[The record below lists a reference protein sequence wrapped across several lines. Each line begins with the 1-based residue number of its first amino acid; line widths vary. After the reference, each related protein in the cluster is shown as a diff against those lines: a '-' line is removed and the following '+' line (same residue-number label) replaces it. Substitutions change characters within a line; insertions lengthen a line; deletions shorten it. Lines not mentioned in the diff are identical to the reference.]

1 MQYER
6 LYDINPSGTGASTT
20 FQYGYFVDDN
30 FEPYYGEPLLFYPI
44 LNNGTSIRIRDEETD

>member
-30 FEPYYGEPLLFYPI
+30 FEPYYGETFII
-44 LNNGTSIRIRDEETD
+44 LSYFKTMVHQLE